1 MPSINYYAAVV
12 DNPAL
17 LVSDIHAEFGDRKM
31 ALVTCLAAEVGASS
45 LVVLGD
51 LFDDM
56 HRTVTMD
63 ELGRALKAIFRE
75 SALSELEVYYVTSL
89 SSHDPIL
96 GKELHICLGSAR
108 VHLYPGVLIAQ
119 MGRGVAF
126 LTHGDIIVKNG
137 AHAFAVNLL
146 AEMFGKTLYLER
158 KLRKALQLPDNWW
171 LFMGHTHLPGL
182 DPAFKVG
189 NTGSWRG
196 AWVPGVPYW
205 RPPSRTV
212 IYVGDNEVRL
222 LRAGEV
228 SKRY

>member
-1 MPSINYYAAVV
+1 MPGMNYYAAVV

-17 LVSDIHAEFGDRKM
+17 LVSDIHAEFGDSEI
-31 ALVTCLAAEVGASS
+31 ALVTRLAAEVGANS

-56 HRTVTMD
+56 HYAVTMD
-63 ELGRALKAIFRE
+63 ELGRALRAIFRE
-75 SALSELEVYYVTSL
+75 KTLSELKVYYVTSL

-96 GKELHICLGSAR
+96 GEELRICLGSAR
-108 VHLYPGVLIAQ
+108 VHLYPGALIAQ
-119 MGRGVAF
+119 IGRKVAF
-126 LTHGDIIVKNG
+126 LTHGDVIMRNG

-146 AEMFGKTLYLER
+146 AEMFGKTLYLEK
-158 KLRKALQLPDNWW
+158 KLRKALRLPDSWW

-189 NTGSWRG
+189 NTGSWRSK
-196 AWVPGVPYW
+196 WVSGVPYW
-205 RPPSRTV
+205 RPPSRTA
-212 IYVGDNEVRL
+212 IYVGENEVRL
-222 LRAGEV
+222 LCAGEV